1 MLVTDNEII
10 KSEGRL
16 FAIGDVHG
24 RGDVLRELLAAIEP
38 RPSDVFVF
46 LGDLINRGPFTKQ
59 VIEQVLTLSDKCDVH
74 VIKGNHEEMFIEACE
89 GSTSELKRF
98 LQFGG
103 DKMLRSYGV
112 GTLSALPSEHSD
124 LLRNKTKDCVESS
137 DHLFTHAGY
146 LPFMALS
153 ATPDKILR
161 WDFMDNVPEPH
172 MSGKIVIYGHSSM
185 PAIKDSGHAICI
197 DTSCGVDDTKG
208 MLTALEVNTR
218 KVWQTSVL
226 GGTTQSEI

>member
-16 FAIGDVHG
+16 FAVGDIHG
-24 RGDVLRELLAAIEP
+24 RGDVLSELLEAIEP
-38 RPSDVFVF
+38 QPSDVFVF
-46 LGDLINRGPFTKQ
+46 LGDLINRGPHTKQ
-59 VIEQVLTLSDKCDVH
+59 VIEQVLSLSDKCNVH
-74 VIKGNHEEMFIEACE
+74 VIRGNHEEMFIEACE

-112 GTLSALPSEHSD
+112 GMISDIPWAHSE
-124 LLRNKTKDCVESS
+124 LLRNKTKDYVESS

-146 LPFMALS
+146 LPFMALG
-153 ATPDKILR
+153 ATPAKILR
-161 WDFMDNVPEPH
+161 WDFMDNVPDQH
-172 MSGKIVIYGHSSM
+172 MSGKIVIYGHSSVLE
-185 PAIKDSGHAICI
+185 IIDSGHAICI
-197 DTSCGVDDTKG
+197 DTACGVDDVKG
-208 MLTALEVNTR
+208 KLTALEVNTR